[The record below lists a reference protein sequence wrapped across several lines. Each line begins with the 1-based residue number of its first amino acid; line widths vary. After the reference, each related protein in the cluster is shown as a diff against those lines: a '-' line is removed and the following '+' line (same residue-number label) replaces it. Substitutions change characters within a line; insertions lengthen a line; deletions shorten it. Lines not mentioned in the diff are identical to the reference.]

1 MKVLIIGSGG
11 REHALAWKIAQS
23 PKVTKIYCAPGNAG
37 ISNLAEC
44 VPIEADDLVGLLK
57 FALAKNIDLTIV
69 GPEVPLVLGI
79 VDLFQRHSLA
89 IFGPSARA
97 AAIEGSKSFAKELM
111 VKYQIPTAKYNCFE
125 ESQLAKSYI
134 QANGAPCVIKAD
146 GLAAGKGVVV
156 ATNLEEA
163 FEAVDRLMNGGVLGN
178 AGSKIVVEEFL
189 QGQEVSV
196 MALSD
201 GKTVKPLAWAK
212 DHKRA
217 YEGEQGPNTGGMGA
231 ISPPLSYSEELAQLV
246 TEKILQPTIDALA
259 TEGTPFQGVL
269 FAGMMLTK
277 DGPKVLEFNARF
289 GDPETQVVLMRL
301 ENDLVEI
308 IESVLQGNLSAI
320 DLAWKEEAAVCVV
333 LVSDG
338 YPGKYEKGLE
348 IKGLDTVREDGLEV
362 FHAGTALQEG
372 KIVTAG
378 GRVLGVTALA
388 GDVFKAARRAY
399 AAAEKIDYPNK
410 RCRGD
415 IGKL

>member
-11 REHALAWKIAQS
+11 REHALVWKIAQS

-37 ISNLAEC
+37 INNLAEC
-44 VPIEADDLVGLLK
+44 VPIEADDLVGLLE
-57 FALAKNIDLTIV
+57 FALAKKIDLTIV

-89 IFGPSARA
+89 IFGPRAKA

-111 VKYQIPTAKYNCFE
+111 DKYQIPTAKYGCFE
-125 ESQLAKSYI
+125 EPQLAKSYI
-134 QANGAPCVIKAD
+134 QVNGTPCVIKAD

-163 FEAVDRLMNGGVLGN
+163 FEAVDRLMNGGVPGTAGN
-178 AGSKIVVEEFL
+178 KIVVEEFL

-217 YEGEQGPNTGGMGA
+217 YEGEQGPNTGGMGT
-231 ISPPLSYSEELAQLV
+231 ISPPPSYSEELAQLV

-259 TEGTPFQGVL
+259 TEGTLFQGVL
-269 FAGMMLTK
+269 FAGLMLTK

-320 DLAWKEEAAVCVV
+320 DLTWKEEAAVCVV

-362 FHAGTALQEG
+362 FHAGTVLQEG

-388 GDVFKAARRAY
+388 GDISKAAQRAY